1 MEIFLNFNLVF
12 LGSVLNKV
20 EIANSDHFVKKLLYR
35 LILSREKGSFNDN
48 VKCKYKDLKTV
59 L

>member
-1 MEIFLNFNLVF
+1 MEIFLHFSWVF